1 MIGNDGA
8 ETKICGT
15 QEEDCSRDAEEI
27 MKRQVL
33 SSELADQATEQSD
46 QTQGVSL
53 CFNHEHNRKTLN
65 YQKQLNILTNV
76 ITLS

>member
-1 MIGNDGA
+1 MA
-8 ETKICGT
+8 TMVQKPKYVELRRKIVPGT
-15 QEEDCSRDAEEI
+15 LR
-27 MKRQVL
+27 KL